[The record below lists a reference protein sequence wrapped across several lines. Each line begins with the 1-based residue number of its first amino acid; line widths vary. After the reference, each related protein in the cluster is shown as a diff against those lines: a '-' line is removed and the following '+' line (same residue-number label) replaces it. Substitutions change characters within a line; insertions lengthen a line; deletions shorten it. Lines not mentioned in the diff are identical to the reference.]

1 MTEITDSVLINN
13 LYRILC
19 LPEFGLS
26 EFRGIFEKIGIL
38 SEVENGEIR
47 HEQIRRINE
56 WIERNRGSNNDEI
69 RLIECLEKFR
79 ELSKGEGNFNEQL
92 KVTENIIEYLLK
104 LLPTPTS
111 QLLLLPV
118 LYMKIMWRYL
128 KKTQGHALRTAEFGR
143 DHIIHSFRVFL
154 LGCYILY
161 SLYNEKGGDYIT
173 KCFKE
178 DLRLLRLIICEC
190 FPDIRN
196 RENIRKFLEE
206 VKLGFEDILW
216 MWLLSSLFHDIG
228 RPIEDAVEEI
238 KRLMNTY
245 NIEGIDIDSLIF
257 IVAEVPK
264 VNSNKIEVKVNG
276 NKIEKFTELLEKILR
291 DSDNN
296 NSNFCGQIRQ
306 FLRNRTR
313 SEKKWDHGILSATI
327 IYSLLT
333 EAEVYNIFLEKLSR
347 RERFSILFHYSDY
360 YLLFCLLLYPLI
372 AIMLHTEPSK
382 YIFSTSLTQLLIIC
396 DELQEWNRITA
407 IGDKEVMIFPCK
419 SLHLEL
425 KDGEMQVFIPYERP
439 IDVISQEIFRRFD
452 PKRRWREIAEGV
464 PVCRNNDLLFQ
475 KITVRI
481 LLDQTGK
488 ICTIEI
494 HPNGINY
501 SISHPFLY

>member
-26 EFRGIFEKIGIL
+26 EFREIFEEIGIL
-38 SEVENGEIR
+38 SEVENGEIKR
-47 HEQIRRINE
+47 EQIRRINE
-56 WIERNRGSNNDEI
+56 WIERNRGSNKDEI

-92 KVTENIIEYLLK
+92 KITENIIEYLLK
-104 LLPTPTS
+104 LLPTPSS

-161 SLYNEKGGDYIT
+161 SLYNERGDYIT

-178 DLRLLRLIICEC
+178 DLRLIYESLSDDFKRKIFRTDEIIRQY
-190 FPDIRN
+190 I
-196 RENIRKFLEE
+196 EE
-206 VKLGFEDILW
+206 VEFSIKDILL
-216 MWLLSSLFHDIG
+216 MWLISSLLHDIG
-228 RPIEDAVEEI
+228 RPMEDAVEEI
-238 KRLMNTY
+238 KRLINTY

-257 IVAEVPK
+257 IVAEVLKINIKINNNK
-264 VNSNKIEVKVNG
+264 VEEFIK
-276 NKIEKFTELLEKILR
+276 LLEKILR
-291 DSDNN
+291 DNDNN

-306 FLRNRTR
+306 FLHNRTR

-347 RERFSILFHYSDY
+347 RERFSILFRYSSY
-360 YLLFCLLLYPLI
+360 YLLFYLLLYPLI

-425 KDGEMQVFIPYERP
+425 ENREMRVLIPYERP

-452 PKRRWREIAEGV
+452 PKRRWKEIANGN

>member
-19 LPEFGLS
+19 LPEFGLNR
-26 EFRGIFEKIGIL
+26 FREIFEKIGIL

-56 WIERNRGSNNDEI
+56 WIERNRGSNKNEI
-69 RLIECLEKFR
+69 KFIKYLEKFR
-79 ELSKGEGNFNEQL
+79 ELSRGEGNFNEQL
-92 KVTENIIEYLLK
+92 KVTKNVIEYLLK
-104 LLPTPTS
+104 LFPQKYPKYYLLSLVRHARKFWEYLEKS
-111 QLLLLPV
+111 QE
-118 LYMKIMWRYL
+118 
-128 KKTQGHALRTAEFGR
+128 HALRTAEFGR

-161 SLYNEKGGDYIT
+161 RLYNEKGGDYIT
-173 KCFKE
+173 ECFKE
-178 DLRLLRLIICEC
+178 DLKLLRLIICEYL
-190 FPDIRN
+190 PDICD
-196 RENIRKFLEE
+196 RENIRKLREE
-206 VKLGFEDILW
+206 VKLGFEDILL

-228 RPIEDAVEEI
+228 RPIEDAVKEI
-238 KRLMNTY
+238 KRLINTY
-245 NIEGIDIDSLIF
+245 SIKRIDIDSLAF
-257 IVAEVPK
+257 SVVK
-264 VNSNKIEVKVNG
+264 NLKVNG
-276 NKIEKFTELLEKILR
+276 NKVEEFVKELDKILR
-291 DSDNN
+291 DCDNN
-296 NSNFCGQIRQ
+296 NSDLCGQIRQ
-306 FLRNRTR
+306 FLRNRTG
-313 SEKKWDHGILSATI
+313 SEKKWDHGILSAMML
-327 IYSLLT
+327 YSSFIKLP
-333 EAEVYNIFLEKLSR
+333 ERKISFKVKKEEEV
-347 RERFSILFHYSDY
+347 FHYSNY
-360 YLLFCLLLYPLI
+360 YLLLYLLLYLFV

-407 IGDKEVMIFPCK
+407 IGDREVMIFPCK

-452 PKRRWREIAEGV
+452 PKRRWREIAKGN
-464 PVCRNNDLLFQ
+464 PVCRNNDLLFR
-475 KITVRI
+475 KITVHV
-481 LLDQTGK
+481 LLNQTCK

>member
-19 LPEFGLS
+19 LPEFGLNR
-26 EFRGIFEKIGIL
+26 FREIFEEIGIL

-56 WIERNRGSNNDEI
+56 WIEINRGSNNDEI

-79 ELSKGEGNFNEQL
+79 KLSKSEGNFNEQL
-92 KVTENIIEYLLK
+92 KVTENVIEYLLK
-104 LLPTPTS
+104 LLPPPTS
-111 QLLLLPV
+111 PQLLLLV
-118 LYMKIMWRYL
+118 LYMRIMWRYL
-128 KKTQGHALRTAEFGR
+128 KKTQEHALRIAEFGR
-143 DHIIHSFRVFL
+143 DHIIHPFRVFL

-161 SLYNEKGGDYIT
+161 RLYNEREDYIT

-178 DLRLLRLIICEC
+178 DLRLICEC
-190 FPDIRN
+190 LSDDFKRLIFGTLPDEIIRQH
-196 RENIRKFLEE
+196 IEE
-206 VKLGFEDILW
+206 VEFRDILL

-245 NIEGIDIDSLIF
+245 NIEGIDIDSLVFGI
-257 IVAEVPK
+257 AEVLK
-264 VNSNKIEVKVNG
+264 VNSNKVEEFIEQ
-276 NKIEKFTELLEKILR
+276 LEKILR
-291 DSDNN
+291 
-296 NSNFCGQIRQ
+296 FCGQIRQFLRSRIRSEKKLLRFCRQIRQ

-313 SEKKWDHGILSATI
+313 SEKKWDHGILSATML
-327 IYSLLT
+327 YSLT
-333 EAEVYNIFLEKLSR
+333 EGDITEELFIGERLS
-347 RERFSILFHYSDY
+347 IGLFRHSP
-360 YLLFCLLLYPLI
+360 YLLLLLYPLI

-382 YIFSTSLTQLLIIC
+382 YIFCTSLTQLLIIC
-396 DELQEWNRITA
+396 DELQEWNRLTA
-407 IGDKEVMIFPCK
+407 IGDREVMIFPCK

-425 KDGEMQVFIPYERP
+425 ENREMRVFIPYERP

-452 PKRRWREIAEGV
+452 PKRRWKEIADGN
-464 PVCRNNDLLFQ
+464 PVCRNNALLFR

>member
-19 LPEFGLS
+19 LRKSRLS
-26 EFRGIFEKIGIL
+26 EFREIFEEIGIL

-69 RLIECLEKFR
+69 KLIECLEKFR
-79 ELSKGEGNFNEQL
+79 KLSKSEGNFNEQL
-92 KVTENIIEYLLK
+92 KVTKNVFKYLLK
-104 LLPTPTS
+104 LLTPT
-111 QLLLLPV
+111 QLQFSPIGGEKLASYV
-118 LYMKIMWRYL
+118 EKIWGYL
-128 KKTQGHALRTAEFGR
+128 KEAQEHALGIAEFRR
-143 DHIIHSFRVFL
+143 DNIIHQFRVFL

-161 SLYNEKGGDYIT
+161 RLKRVIT
-173 KCFKE
+173 KCFRK
-178 DLRLLRLIICEC
+178 DLRLICKFSDDFKRLIFGTLYEDEDEI
-190 FPDIRN
+190 IRITKYIK
-196 RENIRKFLEE
+196 RRGRRRKKEDEILWQYIKR
-206 VKLGFEDILW
+206 VKFRDILW

-228 RPIEDAVEEI
+228 KPIEDAVKEI

-245 NIEGIDIDSLIF
+245 SIERIDIDSLVF
-257 IVAEVPK
+257 SVAENLK
-264 VNSNKIEVKVNG
+264 VNSNKVE
-276 NKIEKFTELLEKILR
+276 EFTELLEKIF
-291 DSDNN
+291 NN
-296 NSNFCGQIRQ
+296 NSNFYEQIRH
-306 FLRNRTR
+306 FLRNRTS
-313 SEKKWDHGILSATI
+313 SEKKWDHGILSAMI
-327 IYSLLT
+327 LYSPLT
-333 EAEVYNIFLEKLSR
+333 DGLSR
-347 RERFSILFHYSDY
+347 EDRFSIGNWSHY
-360 YLLFCLLLYPLI
+360 LPLYPPII

-382 YIFSTSLTQLLIIC
+382 YIFCTSLTQLLIIC

-425 KDGEMQVFIPYERP
+425 ENREMRVLIPYERP

-452 PKRRWREIAEGV
+452 PKRRWRKIAKGN
-464 PVCRNNDLLFQ
+464 PVCRNNDLLFR

-501 SISHPFLY
+501 SISHPFLIEFH